1 MHTEAEAELHN
12 GKSEKRKDFF
22 CSTYLSDRMK
32 MRWRVILLILSVY
45 VIMGYFSLPFNTVPT
60 GHIECYRV
68 TIEIRDNVLLTT
80 LWLFHCLPNSAKAGC
95 NWAEMVQSGAS
106 GRIVGL
112 ANWVDFDF
120 GSSTVWPILFGQME
134 PPCIKVVQFA

>member
-1 MHTEAEAELHN
+1 MESHPSNIIGLCHN
-12 GKSEKRKDFF
+12 G
-22 CSTYLSDRMK
+22 
-32 MRWRVILLILSVY
+32 ILFPSVQHC
-45 VIMGYFSLPFNTVPT
+45 T
-60 GHIECYRV
+60 YRV
-68 TIEIRDNVLLTT
+68 TIKIRDNVFLTT
-80 LWLFHCLPNSAKAGC
+80 LWLFHFLPNSAKAGC